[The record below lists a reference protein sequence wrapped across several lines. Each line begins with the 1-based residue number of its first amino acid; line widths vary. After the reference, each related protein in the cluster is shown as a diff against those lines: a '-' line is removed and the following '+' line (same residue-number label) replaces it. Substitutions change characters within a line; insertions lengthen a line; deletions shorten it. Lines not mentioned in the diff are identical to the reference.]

1 MRLSPILT
9 ELATD
14 AAAAP
19 AGMDWRCAAANFRWE
34 HAVSDARADDYTDY
48 LGAVDNHADWKAGH
62 QDYVKDMVQPPK
74 DLPRTSTCFSA
85 INHVAHLHWD
95 QHDDIQLLRL
105 ESLGGLFNQALTR
118 EDTALFWQRFF
129 NSPKDLHKTNL
140 SAHDSRLFENFIR
153 AWNNQ
158 RTQARPL
165 FATTLRAF
173 GGNLDALLKQDWPH
187 LLRDRLGLSHW
198 PSTLG
203 KPLPVAL
210 MCYSLDEVRQA
221 RIMAADKGAAASCAR
236 PTVLDAEF
244 SRAFVPSAQP
254 AGPHSYGHTLD
265 LSCLGV
271 PDDFTPELLTFP
283 LDYLPRHLKALGFI
297 TQPHPLES
305 DQRWLDAR
313 NRHVRGLRQQP
324 NCQQFGEELT

>member
-1 MRLSPILT
+1 MY
-9 ELATD
+9 
-14 AAAAP
+14 
-19 AGMDWRCAAANFRWE
+19 AANLGEEVE
-34 HAVSDARADDYTDY
+34 HVTVEFTGSVGGTAWPALAELELLQEAGTRSIGLHGLLDWLQARIAHADDGDET
-48 LGAVDNHADWKAGH
+48 
-62 QDYVKDMVQPPK
+62 
-74 DLPRTSTCFSA
+74 
-85 INHVAHLHWD
+85 
-95 QHDDIQLLRL
+95 QLLRL

-221 RIMAADKGAAASCAR
+221 
-236 PTVLDAEF
+236 LAE
-244 SRAFVPSAQP
+244 
-254 AGPHSYGHTLD
+254 
-265 LSCLGV
+265 
-271 PDDFTPELLTFP
+271 ELLATGGLTLEEIAERLGYGEVSNFIHAFKRWKGVA
-283 LDYLPRHLKALGFI
+283 PRRF
-297 TQPHPLES
+297 
-305 DQRWLDAR
+305 QRGA
-313 NRHVRGLRQQP
+313 
-324 NCQQFGEELT
+324 